1 VCFREF
7 IFILF
12 LCSCVF
18 GMVYLDAFVSTNLI
32 QDRSKKSNTFL
43 PNKELVFVMLHMEYK

>member
-1 VCFREF
+1 
-7 IFILF
+7 
-12 LCSCVF
+12 
-18 GMVYLDAFVSTNLI
+18 MVYLDAFVSTNLI